1 MKKIHLIGNAHL
13 DPVWLWQWQEG
24 FAEIKATFRSALDR
38 MKEFENY
45 KFTSACSLYYMWIE
59 KSDKKMFE
67 EIKQRV
73 KEGRWCI
80 AGGWYLQP
88 DCNLPCGESFAR
100 HALVSQR
107 YFKEKFG
114 VTAHT
119 GYNVDSFG
127 HNGSIPKMLKNSGMD
142 NYIFMRPM
150 PHEKALPQNLFE
162 WESMDGS
169 RVTTFRL
176 PHFYNIDSSRFEEF
190 YNIVSPEESY
200 DIMAFYG
207 VGNHGGGPTI
217 ELMDRMKREL
227 GEEYVYSTPNE
238 YFEAVKGE
246 KLPVVKD
253 DLQFHAKGCYSACS
267 SIKEG
272 NRKSENSVLSTE
284 LYSVIS
290 EYLVGTEYP
299 KEELSRAWKDIMF
312 NQFHDILGGCSIREA
327 YTDAGYLHSEA
338 MAIAERNTNFALQQ
352 ISWSIDTMD
361 GKELKP
367 YKPTGDP
374 VAAWHCE
381 ENIGTPVV
389 VFNSLARPV
398 KTCVQVREMPEY
410 MTDNDGNIIP
420 IQTVRDSKTNSNNK
434 YCKAFTAEIPAMG
447 YSVYRMY
454 FDSTK
459 KQPEENPFIC
469 SDSSIENALIKI
481 SFDKESGELVSVFDK
496 ACEKE
501 LLSDKTRTVFADETH
516 CDTWAHD
523 IKEFKNIVG
532 VFEKGSVKLIENGP
546 VRATMRSE
554 MKLFDTTVIR
564 DYTIEAESKEVRVS
578 AKIDFH
584 EKHKMLKFSVPVNTA
599 NTKAFAKI
607 PFGYIE
613 RPTDGSEQP
622 CGDWIAMCGEDVG
635 LGMANSSKYSF
646 DADKNVLTLTILRG
660 AIYAD
665 HFGNRDEFCE
675 YMEQG
680 VHRFEYSLFPFES
693 FADCEVKAEKL
704 NNKPTVIVETF
715 HKGALPCEFS
725 GISLSESNIIPT
737 SLKKSEDGD
746 GLVLR
751 CYEAENKDTSVRICL
766 LGKEFETRFS
776 HNEVKTFLIKGNE
789 ITETDFMEWKK

>member
-80 AGGWYLQP
+80 VGGWYLQP

-238 YFEAVKGE
+238 YFETVKGE

-327 YTDAGYLHSEA
+327 YTDAGYLHLEA

-352 ISWSIDTMD
+352 ISWNIDTMD

-389 VFNSLARPV
+389 IFNPLARPV

-546 VRATMRSE
+546 VRATIRSE

-584 EKHKMLKFSVPVNTA
+584 EKHKMLKFSVPVNTE

-680 VHRFEYSLFPFES
+680 VHRFEYSLFQFES

-715 HKGALPCEFS
+715 HKGTLPCKFF

-789 ITETDFMEWKK
+789 ITETDFMEWEK